1 MVLLEGGSCS
11 RSAPLS
17 WLPAAGGGDDPHHD
31 GAVHPHPGSGRVNP
45 CKQRL
50 CPYTGTDRLSGH
62 PPNPF
67 DYGRGY
73 PGPTVILLENVPE
86 SGTQQA
92 GAHCGPAGG
101 RRGLPDPLPL
111 PWLPAAGG
119 GDDPHHD
126 GAEHL
131 HPGPR
136 PLPEAAILT
145 ARAPE
150 RAQDGAGA
158 GGRTQPPAR
167 AGRPQGPPR
176 SPTEA

>member
-73 PGPTVILLENVPE
+73 PGPTVVLLRMCPNRAHSKPGPTVILLE
-86 SGTQQA
+86 
-92 GAHCGPAGG
+92 GG
-101 RRGLPDPLPL
+101 QMLPIRSIVLASRCRR
-111 PWLPAAGG
+111 
-119 GDDPHHD
+119 
-126 GAEHL
+126 
-131 HPGPR
+131 R
-136 PLPEAAILT
+136 
-145 ARAPE
+145 
-150 RAQDGAGA
+150 Q
-158 GGRTQPPAR
+158 
-167 AGRPQGPPR
+167 R
-176 SPTEA
+176 SPP